1 MAHIEWLERYETLFL
16 FSLFVLILWNRG
28 GVDLKSLVS
37 VVTNHVITLLAAI
50 VVVDLYY
57 VSLKTA

>member
-1 MAHIEWLERYETLFL
+1 MAHIEWLERYETVVL

-28 GVDLKSLVS
+28 GVHMTSLVS

-50 VVVDLYY
+50 VTVDMYY
-57 VSLKTA
+57 LLLKTV

>member
-1 MAHIEWLERYETLFL
+1 MAHIEWLERYETVVL

-28 GVDLKSLVS
+28 GVYMTSLVS

-50 VVVDLYY
+50 VTVDMYY
-57 VSLKTA
+57 LLLKTV

>member
-57 VSLKTA
+57 MSLKTA